1 METKAEK
8 VQAVKK
14 RKSIYNPVAMKKY
27 RDSKKEQTAKVT
39 IEGVSK
45 ESFIAFK
52 KQCEILGLSQR
63 ELFEKTFK

>member
-1 METKAEK
+1 MESKAEK

-14 RKSIYNPVAMKKY
+14 KAIYDPVAMKKY

-45 ESFIAFK
+45 ESFLFFK
-52 KQCEILGLSQR
+52 KQCELLGLSQR
-63 ELFEKTFK
+63 ELFENTFK

>member
-1 METKAEK
+1 MESKTEK

-14 RKSIYNPVAMKKY
+14 RKAIYDPIAMKKY

-45 ESFIAFK
+45 ESFMRFK
-52 KQCEILGLSQR
+52 NQCEILGLSQR
-63 ELFEKTFK
+63 ELFEKIF